1 MDTEN
6 DDIVKG
12 NKVEYFNL
20 CHERFDR
27 VKEFS
32 GGRMGYLLQVKPSL
46 QDREE
51 FVELRR
57 FDHRPRYDV
66 QLAAMQPRDEVVI
79 SLLLDDRL
87 KFLRKP
93 TSHTLTLRDSLRF
106 RKALLAGDNIFVGL
120 GNVLARRQARLYMII
135 EHIPR

>member
-1 MDTEN
+1 VDTEN

-27 VKEFS
+27 MKEFS
-32 GGRMGYLLQVKPSL
+32 GGRMRNLLQVKPSFK
-46 QDREE
+46 DREE

-57 FDHRPRYDV
+57 FDHRPWNDV
-66 QLAAMQPRDEVVI
+66 QLAAVQLRDEVAI
-79 SLLLDDRL
+79 SLLVDDRL

-93 TSHTLTLRDSLRF
+93 TSHTLTWGSSLRF
-106 RKALLAGDNIFVGL
+106 RKALLAGDDVFF
-120 GNVLARRQARLYMII
+120 
-135 EHIPR
+135 